1 MEGRHLEWADS
12 VTGKSKAELL
22 PEDRQMSGNPFFPL
36 DDMGLEAEENQM
48 TVIPKVDKEIYEQR
62 RKMAG
67 TMVDYKEMRM
77 RYSCAI
83 KEVRTKFDVLNS
95 EFNVRYQRN
104 PITSINSRLKSS
116 ASIMEK
122 LNRKGLAFTVENVE
136 ENLFDVAGIRVVC
149 SYVDDIYVLAEALAQ
164 QDDITVI
171 RRKDYIRNPKP
182 NGYRSY
188 HMIVSVPVFFSDQTR
203 EMAVEVQIRTIAM
216 DFWASLE
223 HQLKYKQEVPNQA
236 DIVKSL
242 TACAEQIAAIDE
254 QMWQVRQQIESSED
268 LPTEEEILL
277 EKLRKIDIAVGE

>member
-1 MEGRHLEWADS
+1 
-12 VTGKSKAELL
+12 
-22 PEDRQMSGNPFFPL
+22 MSGNPFFPL
-36 DDMGLEAEENQM
+36 DEMGLDTEENQM
-48 TVIPKVDKEIYEQR
+48 MVMPKVDKEIYEQR

-116 ASIMEK
+116 TSIMEK
-122 LNRKGLAFTVENVE
+122 LNRKGLPFTVENVE
-136 ENLFDVAGIRVVC
+136 ENLYDVAGIRVVC
-149 SYVDDIYVLAEALAQ
+149 SYVDDIYMLAEALAQ

-188 HMIVSVPVFFSDQTR
+188 HLIVSVPVFFSDQTR

-236 DIVKSL
+236 EIVKSL
-242 TACAEQIAAIDE
+242 TACAEQIAVIDE
-254 QMWQVRQQIESSED
+254 QMWQVRRQIESSED

>member
-1 MEGRHLEWADS
+1 
-12 VTGKSKAELL
+12 
-22 PEDRQMSGNPFFPL
+22 MSPNPFFPL
-36 DDMGLEAEENQM
+36 EEMGFDPEENQM
-48 TVIPKVDKEIYEQR
+48 MVIPKVDQEIYEQR

-116 ASIMEK
+116 TSIREK
-122 LNRKGLAFTVENVE
+122 LSRKGLPFTIENVE
-136 ENLFDVAGIRVVC
+136 DNLYDVAGIRVVC

-236 DIVKSL
+236 EIVRSL
-242 TACAEQIAAIDE
+242 TACAEQIAVIDE
-254 QMWQVRQQIESSED
+254 QMWQVRQQIEQSED
-268 LPTEEEILL
+268 LPTEEEILM

>member
-1 MEGRHLEWADS
+1 
-12 VTGKSKAELL
+12 
-22 PEDRQMSGNPFFPL
+22 MSPNPFFPL
-36 DDMGLEAEENQM
+36 DEMGFDPEENQM
-48 TVIPKVDKEIYEQR
+48 MVIPKVDQQIYEQR

-116 ASIMEK
+116 TSIMEK
-122 LNRKGLAFTVENVE
+122 LSRKGLSFTIENVE
-136 ENLFDVAGIRVVC
+136 DNLYDVAGIRVVC

-236 DIVKSL
+236 EIVRSL

-254 QMWQVRQQIESSED
+254 QMWQVRQQIEQSED
-268 LPTEEEILL
+268 LPTEEEILM

>member
-1 MEGRHLEWADS
+1 
-12 VTGKSKAELL
+12 
-22 PEDRQMSGNPFFPL
+22 
-36 DDMGLEAEENQM
+36 
-48 TVIPKVDKEIYEQR
+48 
-62 RKMAG
+62 
-67 TMVDYKEMRM
+67 M

-122 LNRKGLAFTVENVE
+122 LNRKGLSFTVENVE
-136 ENLFDVAGIRVVC
+136 ENLYDVAGIRVVC

-236 DIVKSL
+236 EIVKSL
-242 TACAEQIAAIDE
+242 TACAEQIAVIDE
-254 QMWQVRQQIESSED
+254 QMWQVRQQIERSEN

>member
-1 MEGRHLEWADS
+1 
-12 VTGKSKAELL
+12 
-22 PEDRQMSGNPFFPL
+22 MSGNPFFPL
-36 DDMGLEAEENQM
+36 DELGFDAEENQM
-48 TVIPKVDKEIYEQR
+48 MVIPKVDKEIYEQR

-122 LNRKGLAFTVENVE
+122 LNRRGLPFTVENVE
-136 ENLFDVAGIRVVC
+136 ENLHDVAGIRVVC
-149 SYVDDIYVLAEALAQ
+149 SYVDDIYVLAQALAQ

-223 HQLKYKQEVPNQA
+223 HQLKYKK
-236 DIVKSL
+236 DIDDAENIMYEL
-242 TACAEQIAAIDE
+242 RACADVINRTDYHMQ
-254 QMWQVRQQIESSED
+254 S
-268 LPTEEEILL
+268 
-277 EKLRKIDIAVGE
+277 LRDRIVENS

>member
-1 MEGRHLEWADS
+1 
-12 VTGKSKAELL
+12 
-22 PEDRQMSGNPFFPL
+22 MSANPFFPL
-36 DDMGLEAEENQM
+36 DEMGFDAEENDRM
-48 TVIPKVDKEIYEQR
+48 MIPNVDKGIFEQR
-62 RKMAG
+62 RKMVG

-122 LNRKGLAFTVENVE
+122 LSRKGFSFTVENVE
-136 ENLFDVAGIRVVC
+136 KNLFDVAGIRVVC

-223 HQLKYKQEVPNQA
+223 HQLKYKQEVPDQEE
-236 DIVKSL
+236 IVRNL
-242 TACAEQIAAIDE
+242 TECAEQIALIDE
-254 QMWQVRQQIESSED
+254 QMWRVRRKIESSED
-268 LPTEEEILL
+268 LPTEEEVLL

>member
-1 MEGRHLEWADS
+1 
-12 VTGKSKAELL
+12 
-22 PEDRQMSGNPFFPL
+22 
-36 DDMGLEAEENQM
+36 MGLDTEENQM
-48 TVIPKVDKEIYEQR
+48 MVIPKVDKEIYEQR

-116 ASIMEK
+116 TSIMEK
-122 LNRKGLAFTVENVE
+122 LNRKGLPFTVENVE
-136 ENLFDVAGIRVVC
+136 ENLYDVAGIRVVC
-149 SYVDDIYVLAEALAQ
+149 SYVDDIYMLAEALAQ

-188 HMIVSVPVFFSDQTR
+188 HLIVSVPVFFSDQTR

-236 DIVKSL
+236 EIVKSL
-242 TACAEQIAAIDE
+242 TACAEQIALIDE
-254 QMWQVRQQIESSED
+254 QMWQVRRQIESSED